1 MKTVK
6 DVSEI
11 AGVSIR
17 TLRYIDDIG
26 LLKPTELTE
35 AGYRLYND
43 KALEKLQEIMF
54 YGELEI
60 PLSDI
65 KIILENPFYDKK
77 QALLTQKA
85 LLEQKRNRLNGII
98 ELISDVVKGVNTMSF
113 EAFSKEEIE
122 AIVEH
127 TLAHMS
133 PEGKESQIKQFG
145 SEEKYRAYLIQ
156 GFQNEKA
163 VNDILR
169 WYGSK
174 EKVLEAILESD
185 VETSNIEEQQNTN
198 ELINQK
204 FVKAKEQ
211 DDSVLAEEAVKELAE
226 LYKDMFKLDNS
237 RNILLDLAYEF
248 VSFDKMKK
256 VTDEQYG
263 EGAAEYIAKAIK
275 RYYGIKKEEK

>member
-1 MKTVK
+1 
-6 DVSEI
+6 
-11 AGVSIR
+11 
-17 TLRYIDDIG
+17 
-26 LLKPTELTE
+26 
-35 AGYRLYND
+35 
-43 KALEKLQEIMF
+43 MF

-198 ELINQK
+198 ELIYQK

-226 LYKDMFKLDNS
+226 LYKDMFKMDNS
-237 RNILLDLAYEF
+237 RNILLDLANEY

-263 EGAAEYIAKAIK
+263 EGTAEYIAKAIK
-275 RYYGIKKEEK
+275 GYYGIK

>member
-17 TLRYIDDIG
+17 TLRYYDDIG

-127 TLAHMS
+127 TLTHMS

-198 ELINQK
+198 ELIYQK

-226 LYKDMFKLDNS
+226 LYKDMFKMDNS
-237 RNILLDLAYEF
+237 RNILLDLANEY

-263 EGAAEYIAKAIK
+263 EGTAEYIAKAIK
-275 RYYGIKKEEK
+275 GYYGIK

>member
-17 TLRYIDDIG
+17 TLRHYDEIG
-26 LLKPTELTE
+26 LLKPTKLTE
-35 AGYRLYND
+35 AGYRLYDD

-54 YGELEI
+54 YRELEI
-60 PLSDI
+60 PLSEI
-65 KIILENPFYDKK
+65 KTILENPFYDKK

-185 VETSNIEEQQNTN
+185 VETSNIEEKQNTN
-198 ELINQK
+198 ELIYQK
-204 FVKAKEQ
+204 IVKAKEQ
-211 DDSVLAEEAVKELAE
+211 DDSLFAEEAVKELAE

-237 RNILLDLAYEF
+237 RNILLDLANEY

-275 RYYGIKKEEK
+275 RYYGIK

>member
-17 TLRYIDDIG
+17 TLRHYDEIG
-26 LLKPTELTE
+26 LLKPTKLTE
-35 AGYRLYND
+35 AGYRLYDD

-54 YGELEI
+54 YRELEI
-60 PLSDI
+60 SLSEI
-65 KIILENPFYDKK
+65 KTILENPFYDKK

-127 TLAHMS
+127 TLTHMS

-198 ELINQK
+198 ELIYQK

-226 LYKDMFKLDNS
+226 LYKDMFKMDNS
-237 RNILLDLAYEF
+237 RNILLDLANEY

-275 RYYGIKKEEK
+275 RYYGIK

>member
-17 TLRYIDDIG
+17 TLRYYDDIG

-77 QALLTQKA
+77 QGLLTHKA
-85 LLEQKRNRLNGII
+85 LLEQKSNRLNGII
-98 ELISDVVKGVNTMSF
+98 ELISDGVKGVNTMSF

-198 ELINQK
+198 ELIYQK

-226 LYKDMFKLDNS
+226 LYKDMFKMDNS
-237 RNILLDLAYEF
+237 RNILLDLANEY

-263 EGAAEYIAKAIK
+263 EGTAEYIAKAIK
-275 RYYGIKKEEK
+275 GYYGIK

>member
-17 TLRYIDDIG
+17 TLRHYDEIG

-35 AGYRLYND
+35 AGYRLYDD

-54 YGELEI
+54 YRELEI
-60 PLSDI
+60 PLSEI
-65 KIILENPFYDKK
+65 KTILENPFYDKK

-127 TLAHMS
+127 TLTHMS

-198 ELINQK
+198 ELIYQK

-237 RNILLDLAYEF
+237 RNILLDLANEY

-275 RYYGIKKEEK
+275 RYYGIK

>member
-11 AGVSIR
+11 AGLSIR
-17 TLRYIDDIG
+17 TLRYYDDIG

-198 ELINQK
+198 ELIYQK

-226 LYKDMFKLDNS
+226 LYKDMFKMDNS
-237 RNILLDLAYEF
+237 RNILLDLANEY

-263 EGAAEYIAKAIK
+263 EGTAEYIAKAIK
-275 RYYGIKKEEK
+275 GYYGIK

>member
-17 TLRYIDDIG
+17 TLRYYDDIG

-145 SEEKYRAYLIQ
+145 SEEKYRAHLMQ

-169 WYGSK
+169 WYGGK

-185 VETSNIEEQQNTN
+185 VETSNIGEQQNTN
-198 ELINQK
+198 ELIYQK

-226 LYKDMFKLDNS
+226 LYKDMFKMDNS
-237 RNILLDLAYEF
+237 RNILLDLANEY

-263 EGAAEYIAKAIK
+263 EGTAEYIAKAIK
-275 RYYGIKKEEK
+275 GYYGIK

>member
-17 TLRYIDDIG
+17 TLRYYDDIG

-198 ELINQK
+198 ELIYQK

-226 LYKDMFKLDNS
+226 LYKDMFKMDNS
-237 RNILLDLAYEF
+237 RNILLDLANEY

-275 RYYGIKKEEK
+275 RYYGIK

>member
-17 TLRYIDDIG
+17 TLRYYDDIG

-127 TLAHMS
+127 TLTHMS

-198 ELINQK
+198 ELIYQK

-237 RNILLDLAYEF
+237 RNILLDLANEY

-275 RYYGIKKEEK
+275 RYYGIK

>member
-17 TLRYIDDIG
+17 TLRYYDDIG

-198 ELINQK
+198 ELIYQK

-226 LYKDMFKLDNS
+226 LYKDMFKMDNS
-237 RNILLDLAYEF
+237 RNILLDLANEY

-263 EGAAEYIAKAIK
+263 EGTAEYIAKAIK
-275 RYYGIKKEEK
+275 GYYGIK

>member
-11 AGVSIR
+11 AGISIR
-17 TLRYIDDIG
+17 TLRYYDDIG

-113 EAFSKEEIE
+113 EAFSKEEIG

-127 TLAHMS
+127 TLTHMS
-133 PEGKESQIKQFG
+133 PERKESQIKQFG

-198 ELINQK
+198 ELIYQK

-226 LYKDMFKLDNS
+226 LYKDMFKMDNS
-237 RNILLDLAYEF
+237 RNILLDLANEY

-263 EGAAEYIAKAIK
+263 EGTAEYIAKAIK
-275 RYYGIKKEEK
+275 GYYGIK

>member
-17 TLRYIDDIG
+17 TLRYYDDIG

-113 EAFSKEEIE
+113 EAFSKEEIG

-127 TLAHMS
+127 TLTHMS
-133 PEGKESQIKQFG
+133 PERKESQIKQFG

-198 ELINQK
+198 ELIYQK

-226 LYKDMFKLDNS
+226 LYKDMFKMDNS
-237 RNILLDLAYEF
+237 RNILLDLANEY

-263 EGAAEYIAKAIK
+263 EGTAEYIAKAIK
-275 RYYGIKKEEK
+275 GYYGIK

>member
-1 MKTVK
+1 
-6 DVSEI
+6 
-11 AGVSIR
+11 
-17 TLRYIDDIG
+17 
-26 LLKPTELTE
+26 
-35 AGYRLYND
+35 
-43 KALEKLQEIMF
+43 MF
-54 YGELEI
+54 YRELEI
-60 PLSDI
+60 PLSEI
-65 KIILENPFYDKK
+65 KTILENPFYDKK

-127 TLAHMS
+127 TLTHMS

-198 ELINQK
+198 ELIYQK

-237 RNILLDLAYEF
+237 RNILLDLANEY

-275 RYYGIKKEEK
+275 RYYGIK

>member
-17 TLRYIDDIG
+17 TLRHYDEIG

-35 AGYRLYND
+35 AGYRLYDD

-54 YGELEI
+54 YRELEI

-198 ELINQK
+198 ELIYQK

-226 LYKDMFKLDNS
+226 LYKDMFKMDNS
-237 RNILLDLAYEF
+237 RNILLDLANEY

-263 EGAAEYIAKAIK
+263 EGTAEYIAKAIK
-275 RYYGIKKEEK
+275 GYYGIK

>member
-17 TLRYIDDIG
+17 TLRHYDEIG
-26 LLKPTELTE
+26 LLKPTKLTE
-35 AGYRLYND
+35 AGYRLYDD

-54 YGELEI
+54 YRELEI
-60 PLSDI
+60 PLSEI
-65 KIILENPFYDKK
+65 KTILENPFYDKK

-198 ELINQK
+198 ELIYQK

-237 RNILLDLAYEF
+237 RNILLDLANEY

-275 RYYGIKKEEK
+275 RYYGIK

>member
-17 TLRYIDDIG
+17 TLRHYDEIG
-26 LLKPTELTE
+26 LLKPTKLTE
-35 AGYRLYND
+35 AGYRLYDD

-54 YGELEI
+54 YRELEI
-60 PLSDI
+60 PLSEI
-65 KIILENPFYDKK
+65 KTILENPFYDKK

-127 TLAHMS
+127 TLTHMS

-185 VETSNIEEQQNTN
+185 VETSNIEEKQNTN
-198 ELINQK
+198 ELIYQK

-237 RNILLDLAYEF
+237 RNILLDLANEY

-275 RYYGIKKEEK
+275 RYYGIK

>member
-11 AGVSIR
+11 VGVSIR
-17 TLRYIDDIG
+17 TLRHYDEIG

-35 AGYRLYND
+35 AGYRLYDD

-54 YGELEI
+54 YRELEI
-60 PLSDI
+60 PLSEI
-65 KIILENPFYDKK
+65 KTILENPFYDKK

-98 ELISDVVKGVNTMSF
+98 ELISDVLKGVNTMSF
-113 EAFSKEEIE
+113 EAFSKKEIE

-127 TLAHMS
+127 TLTHMS

-174 EKVLEAILESD
+174 EKVLEAIIESD

-198 ELINQK
+198 ELIYQK

-237 RNILLDLAYEF
+237 RNILLDLANEY
-248 VSFDKMKK
+248 VTFDKMKK

-275 RYYGIKKEEK
+275 RYYGIK

>member
-17 TLRYIDDIG
+17 TLRHYDEIG
-26 LLKPTELTE
+26 LLKPTKLTE
-35 AGYRLYND
+35 AGYRLYDD

-54 YGELEI
+54 YRELEI
-60 PLSDI
+60 PLSEI
-65 KIILENPFYDKK
+65 KTILENPFYDKK

-127 TLAHMS
+127 TLTHMS

-198 ELINQK
+198 ELIYQK

-237 RNILLDLAYEF
+237 RNILLDLANEY

-275 RYYGIKKEEK
+275 RYYGIK

>member
-17 TLRYIDDIG
+17 TLRHYDEIG

-35 AGYRLYND
+35 AGYRLYDD

-54 YGELEI
+54 YRELEI
-60 PLSDI
+60 SLSEI
-65 KIILENPFYDKK
+65 KTILENPFYDKK

-127 TLAHMS
+127 TLTHMS

-198 ELINQK
+198 ELIYQK

-237 RNILLDLAYEF
+237 RNILLDLANEY

-263 EGAAEYIAKAIK
+263 EGTAEYIAKAIK
-275 RYYGIKKEEK
+275 GYYGIK

>member
-17 TLRYIDDIG
+17 TLRYYDDIG
-26 LLKPTELTE
+26 LLKTMELTE
-35 AGYRLYND
+35 AGYRLYDD

-65 KIILENPFYDKK
+65 KIIFENPFYDKK
-77 QALLTQKA
+77 QALLAQKA

-127 TLAHMS
+127 TLTHMS

-145 SEEKYRAYLIQ
+145 SEEKYRAHLMQ

-198 ELINQK
+198 ELIYQK

-226 LYKDMFKLDNS
+226 LYKDMFKMDNS
-237 RNILLDLAYEF
+237 RNILLDLANEY

-263 EGAAEYIAKAIK
+263 EGTAEYIAKAIK
-275 RYYGIKKEEK
+275 GYYGIK

>member
-17 TLRYIDDIG
+17 TLRYYDDIG

-198 ELINQK
+198 ELIYQK

-237 RNILLDLAYEF
+237 RNILLDLANEY
-248 VSFDKMKK
+248 VTFDKMKK

-263 EGAAEYIAKAIK
+263 EGTAEYIAKAIK
-275 RYYGIKKEEK
+275 GYYGIK